1 MLSDRTVRRLR
12 TIWALLSR
20 LVACCFWSVSLTAL
34 NAQTGGIAS
43 SGISGSTASTATSTI
58 PSSVAGQVINA
69 STGAPVSRALVR
81 LNDRAVLT
89 DHEGKFRFD
98 QNTESS
104 ANVLVSKPGYYAGT
118 DFSEAGNLFLS
129 AAQLGSPLELR
140 LYPEALLTGTLTA
153 PDGSPLPHIALS
165 ALRNIYDDTGHRWIT
180 FGQAQTDSHGNF
192 RIPVQAGDYRL
203 ETRYAPQDRTTGEA
217 VLPATVPNESSS
229 NTSQMIRIHS
239 GEEQHFELRPAVSP
253 THTITAATQPPSGRG
268 FTRIS
273 ARSSNGS
280 TLSVGPTMNGA
291 SGEMKIQLPQG
302 TYTLTARMMS
312 DPEAPEQAE
321 TTVTVPD
328 HDISGVVLQFF
339 PVPAIPVELVV
350 DGAST
355 SDSAPPNLQQMGLTL
370 QSEQVDPDRGD
381 SSVRLTSRRDQ
392 SYVFMAPPGSYRL
405 AARNSGAWYVKS
417 VSYGDS
423 DLLQEELVVAPGA
436 AGTPIRVVVS
446 NEMGGLQGAVKL
458 KDDPSAC
465 WIYLIPTNASVQSV
479 YTTRSSVSG
488 SYSFAHLPPG
498 SYQVVA
504 FEQRHSVD
512 YRDPESITP
521 FNAHVHSISIN
532 AGDKPTLNLD
542 AVPAAEVVP

>member
-1 MLSDRTVRRLR
+1 VLPVRIVYRPR
-12 TIWALLSR
+12 HIWAPLLPFA
-20 LVACCFWSVSLTAL
+20 VACFGFASFPSL
-34 NAQTGGIAS
+34 NAQVGATSSNNGFGSNAS
-43 SGISGSTASTATSTI
+43 VTASTI

-98 QNTESS
+98 QNTETN
-104 ANVLVSKPGYYAGT
+104 ANILVSKPGYYAGT
-118 DFSEAGNLFLS
+118 DFSEPGNLFLN
-129 AAQLGSPLELR
+129 ATQLASPLELR
-140 LYPEALLTGTLTA
+140 LYPEALLTGTMLA
-153 PDGSPLPHIALS
+153 PDGSPLPHISVS
-165 ALRNIYDDTGHRWIT
+165 ALRNIYDDSGHRWIT
-180 FGQAQTDSHGNF
+180 VGQAQTDSHGNF
-192 RIPVQAGDYRL
+192 RIPVAAGDYRL
-203 ETRYAPQDRTTGEA
+203 ESRYSPQDRTTGEA
-217 VLPATVPNESSS
+217 VLPTVVPGESSS
-229 NTSQMIRIHS
+229 NTSQMIRIHG

-253 THTITAATQPPSGRG
+253 THAITATTQPPSGR

-280 TLSVGPTMNGA
+280 TLSVGPTMSGS

-302 TYTLTARMMS
+302 TYTLTARMMG

-339 PVPAIPVELVV
+339 PIPAIPVELVV
-350 DGAST
+350 DGVPT
-355 SDSAPPNLQQMGLTL
+355 SDDTPPNLQQMGLTL
-370 QSEQVDPDRGD
+370 QSEQTDPDRGD
-381 SSVRLTSRRDQ
+381 SSVRLTNRRDQ

-405 AARNSGAWYVKS
+405 AARNSGTWYVKS

-436 AGTPIRVVVS
+436 AGTPIRVLVS
-446 NEMGGLQGAVKL
+446 NEMGGLQGTAKL
-458 KDDPSAC
+458 KGDPSAC
-465 WIYLIPTNASVQSV
+465 WIYLIPTNASVQAV
-479 YTTRSSVSG
+479 YTTRSNSSG

-504 FEQRHSVD
+504 FERRHSAD
-512 YRDPESITP
+512 YRDPESIAP
-521 FNAHVHSISIN
+521 FNAQVHSISIN

-542 AVPAAEVVP
+542 AVPVAEVVP

>member
-1 MLSDRTVRRLR
+1 VLPVRIVCRLR
-12 TIWALLSR
+12 SIWAPHSGVIVFCFLFGSLS
-20 LVACCFWSVSLTAL
+20 LL
-34 NAQTGGIAS
+34 NAQSGGVTSSDSLGSSASGAAS
-43 SGISGSTASTATSTI
+43 S
-58 PSSVAGQVINA
+58 PSSVVGQVVNA

-104 ANVLVSKPGYYAGT
+104 ANILVSKPGYYAGT
-118 DFSEAGNLFLS
+118 EFSEPGNLFLS
-129 AAQLGSPLELR
+129 AAQLAAPLEIR

-153 PDGSPLPHIALS
+153 PDGSPLPHIAVS
-165 ALRNIYDDTGHRWIT
+165 ALRKIFDDTGHRWIT
-180 FGQAQTDSHGNF
+180 TGATQTDSHGNF

-203 ETRYAPQDRTTGEA
+203 ETRYSAQDQTTGEA
-217 VLPATVPNESSS
+217 VLPATVPGESSS

-239 GEEQHFELRPAVSP
+239 GEEQHFELRPGVSP
-253 THTITAATQPPSGRG
+253 THAITATTQPPSGRG

-280 TLSVGPTMNGA
+280 TLSVGSTMSGS

-302 TYTLTARMMS
+302 TYTLIARMMG

-350 DGAST
+350 DGVST
-355 SDSAPPNLQQMGLTL
+355 SDSTPPNMQQMGLSL
-370 QSEQVDPDRGD
+370 QTEQGDPDRGD
-381 SSVRLTSRRDQ
+381 SSVRLTTRRDQ

-405 AARNSGAWYVKS
+405 AALNTGAWYVKS
-417 VSYGDS
+417 VTYGDS

-446 NEMGGLQGAVKL
+446 NEMGSLQGSVKL
-458 KDDPSAC
+458 SGDPSAC
-465 WIYLIPTNASVQSV
+465 WIYLIPTNAGVQSV
-479 YTTRSSVSG
+479 YTTRSNAAG

-498 SYQVVA
+498 SYQAVA
-504 FEQRHSVD
+504 FERRHSAD
-512 YRDPESITP
+512 YRDPESIAP
-521 FNAHVHSISIN
+521 FNAQVHSVSIN

-542 AVPAAEVVP
+542 AVPVAEVLP